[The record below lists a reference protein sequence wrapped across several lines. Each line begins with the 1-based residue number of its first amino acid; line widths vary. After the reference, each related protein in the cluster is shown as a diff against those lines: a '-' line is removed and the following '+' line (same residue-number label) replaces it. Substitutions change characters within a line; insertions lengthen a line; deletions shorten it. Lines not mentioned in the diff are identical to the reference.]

1 MVDNEGNISFGE
13 WKVPT
18 SWDEIT
24 LGQFQEI
31 EKYYSDKDRKFDVRD
46 VIHILC
52 NKTIDEVNALP
63 IAFTESIMEKLMF
76 LQEKPEEK
84 EPSNKI
90 TIDGEEYIINVMEK
104 LKTGEYI
111 AIDTALKGDRFDYA
125 SFFTIICRKDGEIY
139 DSKYEAEVFDK
150 RREMWLKQPVVK
162 VLPMIAF
169 FLNLYIV
176 SQTPSLLFSELQEGI
191 NLIRKNIKTSR
202 ENGELSALSTRRLMR
217 KLRKLEKSINYI

>member
-217 KLRKLEKSINYI
+217 KLKKLEKSINSI

>member
-191 NLIRKNIKTSR
+191 NLIRENIKTSR

-217 KLRKLEKSINYI
+217 KLKKLEKSINSI

>member
-1 MVDNEGNISFGE
+1 MVDNEGNISFGS
-13 WKVPT
+13 WHCPT

-31 EKYYSDKDRKFDVRD
+31 EKYYSDKDKKFDVRD

-52 NKTIDEVNALP
+52 NKSIDEVNALP

-76 LQEKPEEK
+76 LQEKPQEK

-90 TIDGEEYIINVMEK
+90 TIDGEEYVINVMEK

-111 AIDTALKGDRFDYA
+111 AIDTALKNDRFNYA
-125 SFFTIICRKDGEIY
+125 SFFAIICRKDGEVY
-139 DSKYEAEVFDK
+139 DSKYEAEVFEK
-150 RREMWLKQPVVK
+150 RYEMWLKVPVVK
-162 VLPMIAF
+162 VLPLIAF
-169 FLNLYIV
+169 FFNLYIV
-176 SQTPSLLFSELQEGI
+176 SQTPTLLFLELQEGI
-191 NLIRKNIKTSR
+191 NHIRESIKSSR

-217 KLRKLEKSINYI
+217 KLKKLEKSINSI